1 MMFSDDYTRS
11 PAPRGHVM
19 SNQGDARETAY
30 RNYEAIARSGASKE
44 AKDTA
49 WGEYLAKL
57 AADTGAQQARK
68 LH

>member
-1 MMFSDDYTRS
+1 
-11 PAPRGHVM
+11 M
-19 SNQGDARETAY
+19 SNQGDARERAY
-30 RNYEAIARSGASKE
+30 NNYKAVARSGASKE

>member
-1 MMFSDDYTRS
+1 
-11 PAPRGHVM
+11 M
-19 SNQGDARETAY
+19 SNQGDARERAY
-30 RNYEAIARSGASKE
+30 NNYKAVARSGASKA

-49 WGEYLAKL
+49 WAEYLAKL